1 MAEFKFPTEE
11 VELPSKG
18 YFYPENHPLSSGKVE
33 MKYMTAKEEDILTNA
48 NYIQNG
54 TVLDKLLDSLII
66 SPKFDLDEMLTG
78 DKSALLISARILG
91 YGKNYPIKIAGKEE
105 NIDLTQLENI
115 KLDFDNLPKHQNNFE
130 FTLPNSGTKIT
141 FKLLTGKDEKKIEKD
156 LDGIKKIMPDAS
168 PEISTRLKTIITSV
182 EGDGTPKVI
191 GEFVDNYLLA
201 MDSRALR
208 RHYKE
213 CMPDVDLS
221 FRSSDGRDR
230 TIPINFSFFWPDA
243 DL

>member
-1 MAEFKFPTEE
+1 MPEFKFPTEE
-11 VELPSKG
+11 VKLPSKG
-18 YFYPENHPLSSGKVE
+18 WFYPEEHPLSSGVVE

-48 NYIQNG
+48 NYIQDG
-54 TVLDKLLDSLII
+54 TVLDKLLSSLII
-66 SPKFDLDEMLTG
+66 SPKFNLDDMITG

-91 YGKNYPIKIAGKEE
+91 YGKNYPFTIAGKEE
-105 NIDLTQLENI
+105 NIDLTKLENI
-115 KLDFDNLPKHQNNFE
+115 KINFDNLPKHTNEFE
-130 FTLPNSGTKIT
+130 YELPNSGNKIK

-156 LDGIKKIMPDAS
+156 LEGIKKISPDAS

-208 RHYKE
+208 QKYKE
-213 CMPDVDLS
+213 CMPDVDLT

-230 TIPINFSFFWPDA
+230 TIPINLSFFWPDA
-243 DL
+243 NL

>member
-18 YFYPENHPLSSGKVE
+18 WFYPEEHPLAKGVVE

-48 NYIQNG
+48 NYIQDG
-54 TVLDKLLDSLII
+54 TVLDRLLSSLII
-66 SPKFDLDEMLTG
+66 SPKFDFDDMLTG
-78 DKSALLISARILG
+78 DKSALLISSRILG

-105 NIDLTQLENI
+105 NVDLTTLKNVEV
-115 KLDFDNLPKHQNNFE
+115 DFDNLPKNTNKFNY
-130 FTLPNSGTKIT
+130 TLPNSGTKIT

-156 LDGIKKIMPDAS
+156 LEGIRKITPDAS

-208 RHYKE
+208 HHYKK

-230 TIPINFSFFWPDA
+230 TIPINLSFFWPDA
-243 DL
+243 NL

>member
-11 VELPSKG
+11 VKLPSKG
-18 YFYPENHPLSSGKVE
+18 WFYPEEHPLAKGVVE

-48 NYIQNG
+48 NYIQDG
-54 TVLDKLLDSLII
+54 TVLDRLLSSLVI
-66 SPKFDLDEMLTG
+66 SPKFDFDDMLTG

-91 YGKNYPIKIAGKEE
+91 YGKNYPITIAGKQE
-105 NIDLTQLENI
+105 NIDLTTLKNVEI
-115 KLDFDNLPKHQNNFE
+115 DFDNLPKNKNEFE
-130 FTLPNSGTKIT
+130 FILPNSSTKVT

-156 LDGIKKIMPDAS
+156 LEGIKKITPDAS

-213 CMPDVDLS
+213 CMPDVDLY

-230 TIPINFSFFWPDA
+230 TIPINLSFFWPDA
-243 DL
+243 NL